1 MFEVVL
7 KNGQLFWNESLIEGD
22 LAINGEKIAAI
33 GKNLRGKEEID
44 VAGKWVLPGA
54 IDAHTHFS
62 LPFAGA
68 VSVDDFYSGSIA
80 GAVGGVTTFIDF
92 TAQKGEEGVLES
104 LKRRREEADPLVG
117 IDYSL
122 HACIGRFSDAVREQ
136 LPLLKSEG
144 VTSLKIFMAYG
155 KSGLMQSDDKLLKIL
170 AACKELGILI
180 TVHAENGILID
191 SLLDEAS
198 KTGNLGIEALP
209 KTRPVFSETE
219 AIRRVADF
227 ARFTGCRVYVVHVSS
242 GEGAWTLWKEKLNGA
257 PVAGE
262 TCPQYLYLDDSRLT
276 EPEGHYWACC
286 PPIRPRIQQEQI
298 WKCLA
303 SGQLAVVATDHCSF
317 TRADKNSWNHDI
329 TKLPMGLP
337 GIETF
342 PALLLNGVHSEKIS
356 LLDAVRMISENP
368 ARIFGI
374 YPEKG
379 SLIPGT
385 DADIMVYN
393 PDCEGVINAAN
404 LHMKTDYSPYEG
416 MVCRGCNEMTIM
428 RGKVIFSRKNGWSG
442 KKGGGKFLF
451 RQAAD
456 PDFF

>member
-1 MFEVVL
+1 MFELVL
-7 KNGQLFWNESLIEGD
+7 KNGRVFWNESLIEAD

-33 GKNLRGKEEID
+33 GRELRGTQEID
-44 VAGKWVLPGA
+44 VAGKWILPGA
-54 IDAHTHFS
+54 VDAHTHFS

-68 VSVDDFYSGSIA
+68 VSADDFYSGSIA
-80 GAVGGVTTFIDF
+80 GAAGGVTTFIDF
-92 TAQKGEEGVLES
+92 TAQHGEEGVIDS
-104 LKRRREEADPLVG
+104 LRRRRSEADPQVG

-122 HACIGRFSDAVREQ
+122 HACIGRFSAAVREQ

-155 KSGLMQSDDKLLKIL
+155 KSGLMQNDVNLLKVL
-170 AACKELGILI
+170 TACKEQGILI
-180 TVHAENGILID
+180 TVHAENGAIID
-191 SLLDEAS
+191 SLVDEAA
-198 KTGNLGIEALP
+198 TAGNLGIEALP

-219 AIRRVADF
+219 AIRRIADF

-262 TCPQYLYLDDSRLT
+262 TCPQYLYLDDSRLK
-276 EPEGHYWACC
+276 EPDGHYWACC
-286 PPIRPRIQQEQI
+286 PPIRSKPQQEQI

-303 SGQLAVVATDHCSF
+303 SGQLAVVATDHCPF

-329 TKLPMGLP
+329 TRLPMGLP
-337 GIETF
+337 GIETL
-342 PALLLNGVHSEKIS
+342 PALILNGVHSEKIS
-356 LLDAVRMISENP
+356 LPAAVKMISENP
-368 ARIFGI
+368 ARIFGL

-385 DADIMVYN
+385 DADVMVYN
-393 PDCEGVINAAN
+393 PDCQGTVSAGN

-416 MVCRGCNEMTIM
+416 LACRGCNEMTIL
-428 RGKVIFSRKNGWSG
+428 RGKVIFKRDGGWLG
-442 KKGGGKFLF
+442 QKGGGKFLF
-451 RQAAD
+451 RQTAD
-456 PDFF
+456 SDFF